1 MDSNAW
7 FLTWVA
13 SLELKRPA
21 LIGTSVLDRGD
32 YPMVAWF
39 WLFTSVVFGD
49 AGWRCPAA
57 GVVLPCISLKA
68 DMIAAGVGVQ
78 MVGSFSLDGCAAAGG
93 MLDTTGSDRALFAGL
108 SPSFGP

>member
-7 FLTWVA
+7 LLTWVA

-21 LIGTSVLDRGD
+21 LIGTPVLDRGD
-32 YPMVAWF
+32 CPMVAWF
-39 WLFTSVVFGD
+39 WLFTSVVS
-49 AGWRCPAA
+49 A
-57 GVVLPCISLKA
+57 GVVLPCIPVKA

-93 MLDTTGSDRALFAGL
+93 MLDTTGSVRALFAGL